1 MKGEKKRFVQGEMLD
16 QSTVLTEPQLTLWDA
31 QEQLLTIRAVLSWL
45 NMTWSLESYVAQ
57 SLI

>member
-1 MKGEKKRFVQGEMLD
+1 MKGEKKRFVQGEMFD